1 MKVQDKGYF
10 LQVLKINRFLNG
22 NEEDIEPLPV
32 LMCMLSNYGLQEF
45 HPNLAASVSFH
56 QFYSI
61 LFGWHNRI
69 KWFSLRYGY
78 IRNIV

>member
-32 LMCMLSNYGLQEF
+32 LMCMLS
-45 HPNLAASVSFH
+45 
-56 QFYSI
+56 
-61 LFGWHNRI
+61 
-69 KWFSLRYGY
+69 K
-78 IRNIV
+78 